1 MDSTLSNKNAFG
13 RFKFIG
19 ITLLGL
25 IMFLYKWPQLDQ
37 TLFLYIISATQSLT
51 QPIIKHI
58 LSLFLLI
65 NGLGALLVTGFKAP
79 YFDQHPLFKRAFTC
93 SKTRLAVNLLA
104 PLIVLSSFF
113 PQFAFLNDLSADV
126 VTMCTTVFV
135 FLTVSKLLL
144 PMVSEFGL
152 AEFIEVY
159 LTPLMRPIF
168 KLPGAAVMPV
178 ITSSFV
184 SVTVAIMLLTDQFYK
199 GYYTRRET
207 LFITTC
213 LTLPAMPV
221 TILLCDLDG
230 ISSRWGL
237 FYLLI
242 VFIALLLSIV
252 LIRIP
257 PLSTKDNHYYAVK
270 PASNSNDGQIR
281 KSTFNNAMDTAAAKA
296 LSPHD
301 TPLKNLRDV
310 LLNMTSFMPFIIVI
324 GTFSMFLIYK
334 TPLITWL
341 TKPYALYMGLFGIQ
355 EAHTIAPALFLN
367 TVDVILPPVVLKNIA
382 SETARFTAQ
391 LIFITQMTYM
401 APFLLTMGIDTLTK
415 PIEIFKIAILRIILI
430 VPMAALAVHFFL
442 H

>member
-1 MDSTLSNKNAFG
+1 MDSTISNKSAFG
-13 RFKFIG
+13 RFKFII

-37 TLFLYIISATQSLT
+37 TLFLFVISTTQSLT

-58 LSLFLLI
+58 LALFLLV
-65 NGLGALLVTGFKAP
+65 NGIGALLVSGFQSAF
-79 YFDQHPLFKRAFTC
+79 FDRHPIFKRAFTC
-93 SKTRLAVNLLA
+93 SKTRLAVNIMA
-104 PLIVLSSFF
+104 PLIVLSSFV
-113 PQFAFLNDLSADV
+113 PQFTYLNDLSADV

-144 PMVSEFGL
+144 PLVSEFGL
-152 AEFIEVY
+152 AEFIEAY
-159 LTPLMRPIF
+159 LTPLMRPVF
-168 KLPGAAVMPV
+168 KLPGAAVMP
-178 ITSSFV
+178 ILTSSFV

-199 GYYTRRET
+199 GYYTRREA

-230 ISSRWGL
+230 LSSHWGL

-242 VFIALLLSIV
+242 VLIALLLSIL

-257 PLSTKDNHYYAVK
+257 PLSSKDNGYYTAK
-270 PASNSNDGQIR
+270 PDSIPNPSHMQAGTL
-281 KSTFNNAMDTAAAKA
+281 KNALDNAAAKA
-296 LSPHD
+296 LAPHD

-310 LLNMTSFMPFIIVI
+310 LLNMTSFMPFIVVI

-391 LIFITQMTYM
+391 LIFMTQMTYM
-401 APFLLTMGIDTLTK
+401 APFLLTIGIDTLTK
-415 PIEIFKIAILRIILI
+415 PLEIFKIAIIRIILL
-430 VPMAALAVHFFL
+430 VPMAALTVYFFF